1 MQISNI
7 VAAVEIQ
14 IRGPPHVY
22 LFQRPSPP
30 KSNMA
35 CIFSGIFYIENI
47 RNRFLDCIFKDE
59 DEELQK
65 VTVILYTNRNA
76 TPYPKTSCNIQIG
89 EVYLLQ
95 GLWVITDGDY
105 LSPTVSSLIFRA
117 AKCIAVCPY
126 SSCAETFAP
135 A

>member
-1 MQISNI
+1 
-7 VAAVEIQ
+7 
-14 IRGPPHVY
+14 
-22 LFQRPSPP
+22 
-30 KSNMA
+30 MA

-65 VTVILYTNRNA
+65 VTVIHYTNRNA
-76 TPYPKTSCNIQIG
+76 TPYPETSCNIQIG

-105 LSPTVSSLIFRA
+105 LAPTVSSLILPDA
-117 AKCIAVCPY
+117 LYIV
-126 SSCAETFAP
+126 
-135 A
+135 